1 MSPVG
6 KTAAPPYRAGTQTGV
21 GEGAGAGGRAAA
33 GPAHQDAARRL
44 RLRDV
49 PMILMYHAIADVDN
63 DPNQLAV
70 SPARFADQMTW
81 LRRSGLRGVS
91 VGTLVRAMAEG
102 RAQRMVGLT
111 FDDGY
116 TSMLDAALPELAR
129 HGFGATA
136 FIISGRLGGTN
147 EWDAGPVW
155 PLLDAAGVRELAA
168 AGIEIGSHSATHPHL
183 ADVAARRQ
191 AAEVT
196 TSRER
201 LEDLLSAP
209 VRGFAYP
216 YGSMDE
222 AARYAVGAA
231 GYEYGCA
238 VETPLAD
245 LGPLALPRTYVGQ
258 RDSAAR
264 MTIKRRLHKGYV
276 AVKGRQG

>member
-1 MSPVG
+1 M
-6 KTAAPPYRAGTQTGV
+6 TAARTRTHATQPRPATPAG
-21 GEGAGAGGRAAA
+21 RM
-33 GPAHQDAARRL
+33 
-44 RLRDV
+44 RLRDA
-49 PMILMYHAIADVDN
+49 PMILMYHAIAHVTR
-63 DPNQLAV
+63 DPYQLAV
-70 SPARFADQMTW
+70 SPARFAEQMSW
-81 LRRSGLRGVS
+81 LERSGLRGVS
-91 VGTLVRAMAEG
+91 VGTLTAAMAAG
-102 RAQRMVGLT
+102 QAQDMVGIT

-116 TSMLDAALPELAR
+116 TDMLDAALPELDAR
-129 HGFGATA
+129 GFGATA
-136 FIISGRLGGTN
+136 FIISDRIGGTN
-147 EWDAGPVW
+147 EWDEGPVW
-155 PLLDAAGVRELAA
+155 PLLDRGGVRELAA

-196 TSRER
+196 ASRER

-231 GYEYGCA
+231 GYEYACA
-238 VETPLAD
+238 VETPLAA

>member
-1 MSPVG
+1 M
-6 KTAAPPYRAGTQTGV
+6 TAARTREPTRRAD
-21 GEGAGAGGRAAA
+21 RM
-33 GPAHQDAARRL
+33 
-44 RLRDV
+44 RLRDA
-49 PMILMYHAIADVDN
+49 PMILMYHSIADVTQ
-63 DPNQLAV
+63 DPYQLAV
-70 SPARFADQMTW
+70 SPARFAEQMTW
-81 LRRSGLRGVS
+81 LERSGLRGVS
-91 VGTLVRAMAEG
+91 VGTLVAAMAAG
-102 RAQRMVGLT
+102 RAHDMVGIS

-116 TSMLDAALPELAR
+116 TNMLDAALPELDR

-136 FIISGRLGGTN
+136 FIISARIGGTN
-147 EWDAGPVW
+147 EWDEGPVW
-155 PLLDAAGVRELAA
+155 PLLGGSGVRELAA
-168 AGIEIGSHSATHPHL
+168 AGIEVGSHSATHPHL
-183 ADVAARRQ
+183 AGAAAPRQ

-196 TSRER
+196 ASRER

-231 GYEYGCA
+231 GYEYACA

>member
-1 MSPVG
+1 M
-6 KTAAPPYRAGTQTGV
+6 
-21 GEGAGAGGRAAA
+21 
-33 GPAHQDAARRL
+33 

-49 PMILMYHAIADVDN
+49 PMILMYHAIAAVDE

-91 VGTLVRAMAEG
+91 VGTLVRAMAGG
-102 RAQRMVGLT
+102 RARGMVGLT

-116 TSMLDAALPELAR
+116 TSMLDAALPELDR

-147 EWDAGPVW
+147 EWDPGPVW

-168 AGIEIGSHSATHPHL
+168 AGIEIGSHSVTHPHL
-183 ADVAARRQ
+183 ARSAARQQAQEASASRQ
-191 AAEVT
+191 
-196 TSRER
+196 R

-209 VRGFAYP
+209 VPGFAYP
-216 YGSMDE
+216 YGSMDQ
-222 AARYAVGAA
+222 AARHAVGEA
-231 GYEYGCA
+231 GYAYACA
-238 VETPLAD
+238 VETPLAQ
-245 LGPLALPRTYVGQ
+245 LGPLAMPRTYVGQ
-258 RDSAAR
+258 RDTAAR

-276 AVKGRQG
+276 AIRGRHRE